1 MVLSGFR
8 VRVDVSS
15 GSIGINRG
23 LSVAAASIPL
33 VVRLRAGMARLA
45 RWLYPG
51 FGAASPQMTMRAN
64 AAREPKRGGETPG
77 AGAAVITRTRTQTKR
92 PNMYRVLLLND
103 DYTPMEF
110 VIAILQSFFN
120 KNPEEAT
127 QIMLHVHHNGVG
139 ECGVYTYEIA
149 ETKVAQVMDH
159 ARKNQHPLQCI
170 MEKK

>member
-1 MVLSGFR
+1 
-8 VRVDVSS
+8 
-15 GSIGINRG
+15 
-23 LSVAAASIPL
+23 VAVERLATDAAKRRSLKKKRSNVIAEPHPFFS
-33 VVRLRAGMARLA
+33 RFRAGMALLA
-45 RWLYPG
+45 RFFFVPRTAPAPHP
-51 FGAASPQMTMRAN
+51 AATVM
-64 AAREPKRGGETPG
+64 AAREPRRGADTPG
-77 AGAAVITRTRTQTKR
+77 NGAAVITRTRTQAKR

-139 ECGVYTYEIA
+139 ECGVFTYEIA